1 MRGVETQTLRVLVRP
16 MNRLIKVA
24 PGANLLQAL
33 LDAKVPVSHSCMAGR
48 CGTCRCRAF
57 GGEVLEYGG
66 EATRPLHGDR
76 DFVLACQT
84 YLTEPCTIEIPEA
97 DEVVVHPARIAKGSV
112 VSVSALTHDV
122 MRLVIRPNR
131 AIQYSPGQYLS
142 VDFGPSLVRPYSM
155 ATLCTE
161 GDCEFHVRVVPNGRV
176 SGHIAN
182 HLRIG
187 DSVKLTGPLGTSY
200 LRLKHTGPIL
210 CVAGGTGLAPILAI
224 IRGAIVEGLRNPIRL
239 YFGVRS
245 PADIYGLRWL
255 EELRRAHPSLDLQ
268 VVCASGGDPRKQ
280 RTGLVTTAIESDTP
294 RLEGWCAYVCGSPPM
309 VEAVTLLIKHLG
321 IEPAR
326 VYADAYYPQ
335 DP

>member
-142 VDFGPSLVRPYSM
+142 VDF
-155 ATLCTE
+155 
-161 GDCEFHVRVVPNGRV
+161 
-176 SGHIAN
+176 
-182 HLRIG
+182 
-187 DSVKLTGPLGTSY
+187 
-200 LRLKHTGPIL
+200 
-210 CVAGGTGLAPILAI
+210 
-224 IRGAIVEGLRNPIRL
+224 
-239 YFGVRS
+239 
-245 PADIYGLRWL
+245 
-255 EELRRAHPSLDLQ
+255 
-268 VVCASGGDPRKQ
+268 
-280 RTGLVTTAIESDTP
+280 
-294 RLEGWCAYVCGSPPM
+294 
-309 VEAVTLLIKHLG
+309 
-321 IEPAR
+321 
-326 VYADAYYPQ
+326 
-335 DP
+335 